1 MINETCQICGGCP
14 FRELGEQEYRQRK
27 QKDFEQ
33 TIGNIKGAHP
43 VIENTIYIGD
53 GNRRRAEMDFKLV
66 KGKLCLGFNESK
78 THNLVDIENCPML
91 LPEINQLLPKSALQL
106 LETTLMH
113 LEALALRQAAT
124 QQLPVQQVRQLGII
138 RPHLREQVLQPEIT
152 QMLAAFTVPRQ
163 ETKHRLQMIGAQQ
176 LALRLK
182 HMGVEARLPDIRQ
195 LPLHPT
201 VRLSARHQTQAG

>member
-1 MINETCQICGGCP
+1 MRMQQEITVP
-14 FRELGEQEYRQRK
+14 LLGQKRKRPQVKRQRQVIRPK
-27 QKDFEQ
+27 RQIHKVLRQ
-33 TIGNIKGAHP
+33 VRYRKRP
-43 VIENTIYIGD
+43 VCSA
-53 GNRRRAEMDFKLV
+53 RQ
-66 KGKLCLGFNESK
+66 
-78 THNLVDIENCPML
+78 
-91 LPEINQLLPKSALQL
+91 PEINQLLPKSALQL